1 MPKVARV
8 AYTVPKSKH
17 MKQGRTMNLRRA
29 LGQLLLC
36 IVGLSGAAPGQA
48 GEPVVFDEGSP
59 PTMYADQQGLAQ
71 GVYPAIVAGAF
82 ARMKVDLVAQA
93 RPFKRLITELSA
105 GRAGLGGIIR
115 TAQREQLADFSQPYF
130 IERLRAYARVDGG
143 ALPLSG
149 ELRGHVVGVIR
160 GWSYGEQFDA
170 ARARGDFQ
178 VVEFG
183 QDAQGF
189 AMLRAGR
196 IDRMVATE
204 LAAQALLTDPRQDPV
219 RAVEGTVMS
228 LGIHLAFSKGM
239 HKTGLLRDFDQAIE
253 QMRRSGELDRI
264 VQAEVAKASRF
275 LAQRHVEH

>member
-1 MPKVARV
+1 MTQRL
-8 AYTVPKSKH
+8 
-17 MKQGRTMNLRRA
+17 RTGMHT
-29 LGQLLLC
+29 LLC
-36 IVGLSGAAPGQA
+36 RVVLSLGLGWGGLLTAHA

-59 PTMYADQQGLAQ
+59 PTMYADQRGAVQ
-71 GVYPAIVAGAF
+71 GVYPAIVSAAF

-93 RPFKRLITELSA
+93 RPFKRLITELSV
-105 GRAGLGGIIR
+105 GHAGLGAVIR
-115 TAQREQLADFSQPYF
+115 TAPRERLADFSQAYF
-130 IERLRAYARVDGG
+130 IERLRAYARADGT
-143 ALPLSG
+143 APPLSAD
-149 ELRGHVVGVIR
+149 LHGHVVGVIR

-183 QDAQGF
+183 HDAQGF

-204 LAAQALLTDPRQDPV
+204 LAAQALLTDPRQAPV
-219 RAVEGTVMS
+219 RAVEGSVMS

-239 HKTGLLRDFDQAIE
+239 HKTGLLHDFDLAIE

-264 VQAEVAKASRF
+264 VLAEVAKASRF
-275 LAQRHVEH
+275 LAQRQQAH